1 VAFLKPI
8 SGQDMLADAI
18 TALNNTR
25 ENMDKVYGPLS
36 DVPLYVVNAASGE
49 GSLASLLDYVAQPV
63 PEKRD

>member
-1 VAFLKPI
+1 
-8 SGQDMLADAI
+8 
-18 TALNNTR
+18 
-25 ENMDKVYGPLS
+25 MDKVYGPLS